1 MSERYVTVD
10 LHCTEQQKKVIVEP
24 PGKNTLINVLSG
36 PGTGKTKTLC
46 DRIAYLMSNGVKPS
60 EIAVFSLTNQAVLDF
75 KKSLSK
81 LLGNELSELVSVS
94 TIHGYA
100 NSILLQNSKY
110 WDVLKDKNTLNSSIL
125 SSIIEGMSLSR
136 KENYIKIM
144 EKLSPNSIN
153 NNVKYLP
160 KISERELKLLKGSDI
175 QKYKQYLS
183 LSPHNPVINFT
194 SKNSNIIF
202 DKLVYEATL
211 ILNVNNLIL
220 SNNGIENDD
229 ELINLTD
236 EFRIPTDILNLKE
249 IIIDEFQDLSV
260 ILLDFVLELSKNKQL
275 TISGDMDQSLYGFNN
290 ATPYENMERLVNH
303 YKQPNH
309 NLKHFVLNKT
319 FRLSE
324 DIHKFSL
331 NVLGASD
338 TFITNFP
345 NETTE
350 IPIIRKEF
358 TNLVDEFSF
367 VYNEINHLIEN
378 SNGLL
383 TPKNFAVLAPVNQVL
398 DNFQTYF
405 QNKSSKFRCKKLSGL
420 QPWQDTKL
428 SSVVSFLKIL
438 DNPHHDPSLL
448 VVLSFLNKIGPRT
461 VLSLK
466 EEAENDKISIYELI
480 HKNEK
485 IKKKIGNETIEKLD
499 KILTNID
506 KSDPTSIIYNLS
518 CLSDL
523 FYFSKQLKTE
533 SLFDNYKIF
542 LKELFNNLEVIS
554 KIDNEEY
561 NILSYFLSHY
571 QDDFLNVKELD
582 DTEINKFEYFN
593 EFISLST
600 IHNAKGLEWDIVFVL
615 SSLCLM
621 NNEYSIQKSRV
632 NYVAATRA
640 KHILYFNK
648 SKFDQMLH
656 VDTSNSSIYH
666 KSFVKI
672 EYEPSLLDCLPEL
685 KNLTKPNKL
694 TNLPKFANPL
704 SDQKRY
710 KFSQLVANKIYANS
724 NRNYCTF
731 LTRGIH
737 LLRKFR

>member
-75 KKSLSK
+75 KRSLSK

-144 EKLSPNSIN
+144 EKLSPESVN
-153 NNVKYLP
+153 NNVRYLP

-220 SNNGIENDD
+220 SNNGIENND

-303 YKQPNH
+303 YKKPNH

-582 DTEINKFEYFN
+582 DTEINKFEHYN

-704 SDQKRY
+704 SDPKRY
-710 KFSQLVANKIYANS
+710 KFSQLVANKIYTNS